1 MNGIHLICLG
11 VKDLAAAR
19 KFYKAI
25 GFVEPNAEHA
35 DEIVFFNNAGTK
47 LELFP
52 YAELLKDIGLDPA
65 ANPQPTTFNGV
76 THAYNTKSVAEA
88 DQVFAQALANGATA
102 VKPLVWGD
110 WGGYSGYFKDPDGYY
125 WEVAYADSWQFDQ
138 NDMLV
143 IK

>member
-25 GFVEPNAEHA
+25 GFVEPNTEHA

-52 YAELLKDIGLDPA
+52 YRA
-65 ANPQPTTFNGV
+65 F
-76 THAYNTKSVAEA
+76 YN
-88 DQVFAQALANGATA
+88 
-102 VKPLVWGD
+102 
-110 WGGYSGYFKDPDGYY
+110 
-125 WEVAYADSWQFDQ
+125 
-138 NDMLV
+138 
-143 IK
+143 